1 MTRSS
6 LSRLHDL
13 LAACDAIGRHVKAEG
28 VDEGILFDAI
38 RIRLVEVGEAVK
50 GLDPGLTETEPEIPW
65 ADIARMRDHL
75 AHRYFDTSI
84 HRYIDT
90 SIHRYFDAEHAI
102 VFETAHTDIPLL
114 AAAVH
119 RILKSLDS

>member
-1 MTRSS
+1 MSRSP
-6 LSRLHDL
+6 LSRLNDL
-13 LAACDAIGRHVKAEG
+13 LVSCDAIEHHVRTEG

-50 GLDPGLTETEPEIPW
+50 GLDPELIETEPEIPW

-75 AHRYFDTSI
+75 AHRYFDT
-84 HRYIDT
+84 
-90 SIHRYFDAEHAI
+90 EHAI

-114 AAAVH
+114 AAAVR
-119 RILKSLDS
+119 RILNALDS